1 MPPTD
6 TKRSSM
12 MAMTEKVCLRTKL
25 YGLVQ
30 QCTWNEGRGVG
41 EGL

>member
-12 MAMTEKVCLRTKL
+12 MAMTEEMGLRTKL

-30 QCTWNEGRGVG
+30 QVDME
-41 EGL
+41 